1 MRHRKNQR
9 KLGRR
14 SAARKALMRSLVLG
28 LIMAKPNDQ
37 HAERIYT
44 TPEKA
49 KEARRLAERL
59 VTLSKKGTLA
69 SRRHALMLLPNKRAV
84 KKLFEEIAPRYT
96 NRNGGYTRILRL
108 ERARV
113 GDAAS
118 QCVFEF
124 VGLSEEKAV
133 KPEVAEDEK
142 KES

>member
-14 SAARKALMRSLVLG
+14 SAARKALLRSLVRG

-37 HAERIYT
+37 HAERIFT

-59 VTLSKKGTLA
+59 VTLGKKNTLA
-69 SRRHALMLLPNKRAV
+69 ARRQALILLPNKRAV
-84 KKLFEEIAPRYT
+84 KKLFDEIAPRYAS
-96 NRNGGYTRILRL
+96 RAGGYTRILRL
-108 ERARV
+108 ERSRV

-118 QCVFEF
+118 QCLFEF
-124 VGLSEEKAV
+124 VGLSEEQAV
-133 KPEVAEDEK
+133 KPEVAADEK
-142 KES
+142 KDS